1 MKIKGIPLHEQ
12 HVEKFVVGAF
22 AALLV
27 GIVAWQFVGRPNRV
41 TVDGQQIDPAEIEP
55 RLKQKADAVRARL
68 SESSTVA
75 PLVEGELPLAAA
87 DFERS
92 LTSGVSPRTT
102 LPTTQPALAGAILPS
117 DVTAEAARF
126 RVPSFAAP
134 RMIGVRQES
143 DTLADS
149 VVQQHPEL
157 ASRFPAAGEPYDIT
171 WAIPIAEIDVAS
183 MRSELRA
190 ADAAA
195 KPPLLAVPSLWHN
208 DSLWIVDVVF
218 ERQQRLADGSWG
230 AAEVVA
236 TLPGQFTFRP
246 EIPRASAGTRDAMFA
261 YLSEPDKVVEI
272 LQPDFLPTKGNVFSP
287 SLILGQILGEAEA
300 AASGEDPAVR
310 RLRQTY
316 NRKKADRDRV
326 AAQLAAAGGPLE
338 AERPED
344 RRDRGRDRESGGGGG
359 GGGGGGAAPPGGAL
373 GGGGFGK
380 RSTGADPA
388 QDEAAKRKRVALTQK
403 LGQLDAELAQLAE
416 ELQALAPALE
426 LSQGTGAGLLDLAKD
441 ERVLAWAHDIGVQP
455 GQTYR
460 YRATVESYNPF
471 FTRKRQLVR
480 EQQEL
485 ADPFTLRS
493 RTSEWGPGVGI
504 EPPVAFFVADAAAGE
519 GRLGLGMAKIEVYR
533 FFDGQRRLET
543 FIVQPGDPIGGAAE
557 RPRGGGPAVDFST
570 DWYVV
575 DVIEDNSGERGDRR
589 GAQVVLRRSGDP
601 TLLIRSPRADLVD
614 DTRLRYNDDIEAARI
629 AAAAERRAPATP
641 PSPPDAPAAPPA
653 GPPRGPGFGSGG
665 GGPGGGGPG
674 SPR

>member
-1 MKIKGIPLHEQ
+1 MKIKGIPFHEQ
-12 HVEKFVVGAF
+12 HVEKLVVGVF
-22 AALLV
+22 AALFV
-27 GIVAWQFVGRPNRV
+27 GVVVWQFVGRPNRV
-41 TVDGQQIDPAEIEP
+41 TVDNQPIDPAEIEP

-68 SESSTVA
+68 SESSSVA

-87 DFERS
+87 DFERA
-92 LTSGVSPRTT
+92 LTSGVSPRAI
-102 LPTTQPALAGAILPS
+102 LPATQPALAGAILPS

-134 RMIGVRQES
+134 RMLGVRQES

-149 VVQQHPEL
+149 AVQQHPEL
-157 ASRFPAAGEPYDIT
+157 AARFPEAGQPYDIT
-171 WAIPIAEIDVAS
+171 WAIPVAEIDVAS

-190 ADAAA
+190 ADAGA
-195 KPPLLAVPSLWHN
+195 KPPLLAVPGLWHN
-208 DSLWIVDVVF
+208 DALWIVDVVF
-218 ERQQRLADGSWG
+218 ERQERREDGSWG
-230 AAEVVA
+230 AAEIVA

-246 EIPRASAGTRDAMFA
+246 EIPRATAGTRDAMFA
-261 YLSEPDKVVEI
+261 YLAESDKVVEI

-287 SLILGQILGEAEA
+287 SLILGQVLGEVEA

-344 RRDRGRDRESGGGGG
+344 RRDRGRDRDRET

-380 RSTGADPA
+380 RSTGNDPA
-388 QDEAAKRKRVALTQK
+388 QDEATKRKRVALTQK
-403 LGQLDAELAQLAE
+403 LGQLDAELTQLGE
-416 ELQALAPALE
+416 ELQALAPAVE
-426 LSQGTGAGLLDLAKD
+426 LAKGPASGLLDLAKD

-455 GQTYR
+455 GRTYR
-460 YRATVESYNPF
+460 YRAAVESYNPF

-493 RTSEWGPGVGI
+493 PASEWGSAVAI

-533 FFDGQRRLET
+533 FYDGQRRLET
-543 FIVQPGDPIGGAAE
+543 FVVQPGDPIGATAE
-557 RPRGGGPAVDFST
+557 RPRSGGPAVDFST
-570 DWYVV
+570 GWYVV

-589 GAQVVLRRSGDP
+589 GAQVVLRREGDP
-601 TLLIRSPRADLVD
+601 TLLIRSPRNDLVD

-629 AAAAERRAPATP
+629 AAAAERRAPSSPAT
-641 PSPPDAPAAPPA
+641 PPDAPAAPPA